1 MRVEE
6 LAKAERALAKAQA
19 KLAEFDAIRAILD
32 PYQRANPKLTVEGV
46 IPLLLRDG
54 RPGGR
59 QAAAGIQCSEGDI
72 VKPKRRGGRLRTN

>member
-54 RPGGR
+54 RPEDAKR
-59 QAAAGIQCSEGDI
+59 LQEFSA
-72 VKPKRRGGRLRTN
+72 PKATS

>member
-1 MRVEE
+1 MREEE

-32 PYQRANPKLTVEGV
+32 SYQRANPKLTVEEV

-54 RPGGR
+54 RPEDAKRVQESLGR
-59 QAAAGIQCSEGDI
+59 MFPA
-72 VKPKRRGGRLRTN
+72 PKATS